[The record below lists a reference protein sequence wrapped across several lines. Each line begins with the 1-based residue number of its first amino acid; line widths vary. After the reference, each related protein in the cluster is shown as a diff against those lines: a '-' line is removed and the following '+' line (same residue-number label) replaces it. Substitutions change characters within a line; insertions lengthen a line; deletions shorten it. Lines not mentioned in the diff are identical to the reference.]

1 MVQPESGRLSLA
13 DIITIADD
21 VSRVT
26 SRITDDG
33 REVLRRVLEQMEERA
48 NEQGRIAINA
58 YRAAR
63 RKLEAEWVTA
73 ESVVDD
79 TMNECNRSIH
89 AFVTQADFQIRHFE
103 NELQRQARQ
112 RPVEECAQQPGMEG
126 SKANK
131 QERLDD
137 DE

>member
-1 MVQPESGRLSLA
+1 MIQPESGRLSLA

-33 REVLRRVLEQMEERA
+33 RIVLGGVLEQMEEMA
-48 NEQGRIAINA
+48 NKQGRMAVVA
-58 YRAAR
+58 YRDTR
-63 RKLEAEWVTA
+63 RNLEAEWVTA

-79 TMNECNRSIH
+79 TMNECNRAIH
-89 AFVTQADFQIRHFE
+89 TFVTQAGFQIRHFE
-103 NELQRQARQ
+103 NELRRQIRNK
-112 RPVEECAQQPGMEG
+112 PFEECDQQPRMEVD
-126 SKANK
+126 KAR
-131 QERLDD
+131 EDLDD